1 MLISLLGFAAITVFM
16 VLVLTN
22 RLSAIV
28 ALIAVPVFFGAAAG
42 FAPQLGDMMMSG
54 VAEVA
59 PTALM
64 LVFALLYFAVMIE
77 AGLFEPFVNKVIEIG
92 GSDPVRI
99 CVGSAILVVT
109 LMLDGDGSTTALISI
124 SALYPIYRRVGLN
137 PLIIALLL
145 GMSGG
150 VMNWVPWG
158 GPAARAAVSLG
169 VDVTD
174 IVVPMLPAMGLSI
187 LFIIGTAYVLGVSE
201 RRRLA
206 KVGPP
211 AIVEDED
218 IPKSYTP
225 KATRNFW
232 FNLALTSALV
242 VSLALELA
250 PLAASIMVAFAV
262 AATVNFPRLSEQRE
276 RLKIYGPSVMMV
288 VSLIFA
294 ASAFTGILSGT
305 GMIDGMTNSV
315 LSVLPPDW
323 GGYFGPIVGLLSIPM
338 LVVLSTDA
346 FYLGVLP
353 VLGATGAA
361 HGVPPEVIARAA
373 LVGMPAHGMS
383 PLIAPI
389 YLVASMLRVEIGALQ
404 RFAWPWL
411 IALSLF
417 ALFAAIMTG
426 AVYVVP

>member
-1 MLISLLGFAAITVFM
+1 MLSLLGFAAIAIFM
-16 VLVLTN
+16 ILVLTN

-28 ALIAVPVFFGAAAG
+28 ALIAVPVFFGAVAG
-42 FAPQLGDMMMSG
+42 FAPQLGDMMMNG
-54 VAEVA
+54 VTEVA

-77 AGLFEPFVNKVIEIG
+77 AGLFEPFVNKVIEIA

-99 CVGSAILVVT
+99 CVGSAILIVT

-124 SALYPIYRRVGLN
+124 SALYPVYRRIGLN

-150 VMNWVPWG
+150 IMNWVPWG
-158 GPAARAAVSLG
+158 GPAARAAVSLR
-169 VDVTD
+169 VDVAD

-187 LFIIGTAYVLGVSE
+187 LFIIGIAYFLGLSE

-206 KVGPP
+206 KAGPVV
-211 AIVEDED
+211 IVADD
-218 IPKSYTP
+218 HVAKSYTP
-225 KATRNFW
+225 KSTRNFW
-232 FNLALTSALV
+232 FNLILTLALV
-242 VSLALELA
+242 VSLALQIA
-250 PLAASIMVAFAV
+250 PLAATIMVAFAV
-262 AATVNFPRLSEQRE
+262 AVTVNFPRLSEQRE
-276 RLKIYGPSVMMV
+276 RLAIYGSSVMMV

-305 GMIDGMTNSV
+305 GMIAGMTDSI
-315 LSVLPPDW
+315 LSVLPEEW
-323 GGYFGPIVGLLSIPM
+323 GGYFGPIVGLLSVPL

-353 VLGATGAA
+353 VLSATGAA

-373 LVGMPAHGMS
+373 LVGMPAHGLS

-389 YLVASMLRVEIGALQ
+389 YLVASLLRVEIGALQ
-404 RFAWPWL
+404 RFAWPFL
-411 IALSLF
+411 ILLSLF
-417 ALFAAIMTG
+417 ALFAAMITG